1 MLNFKNTTFFLGI
14 IACLACTKKQAET
27 NTEMTTLVDKGN
39 GIYSIQTGNLTFEV
53 DAKTG
58 ARVSAFKLN
67 GKDFLSGKN
76 VNPDNWGSTFWSS
89 PQSAWGWPPSGE
101 IDKLEYSGGIVGGSV
116 VLTSKKDPKLG
127 YVIQKQFTANAQDTS
142 ITIRYTIT
150 NNSDS
155 TRSVSHWE
163 ITRVAPGGL
172 TFFPTGKG
180 NKTGKLVPLVKDSIG
195 ITWFLYDSTLIPAEN
210 AKLMSDGA
218 EGWMAQ
224 INDDIIHIKK
234 WDDVA
239 LEKNAPGEGE
249 FEIYANP
256 DKSYI
261 EIEPQGPYT
270 KLAPGKSASWEVKW
284 YLRPLPEGMKVE
296 VGSGKLVEWVR
307 GLVK

>member
-1 MLNFKNTTFFLGI
+1 MLTFKNTTTFLCLM
-14 IACLACTKKQAET
+14 ASLACTSKLSEIK
-27 NTEMTTLVDKGN
+27 TEAGTPIDKGN
-39 GIYSIQTGNLTFEV
+39 GIYSIQTGNLTFEI
-53 DAKTG
+53 DAKSG
-58 ARVSAFKLN
+58 GRVSAFKLN
-67 GKDFLSGKN
+67 DKDFLSGKN
-76 VNPDNWGSTFWSS
+76 VNPENWGSTFWSS
-89 PQSAWGWPPSGE
+89 PQSAWGWPPSDE
-101 IDKLEYSGGIVGGSV
+101 IDKLEYSGGIVESSV

-155 TRSVSHWE
+155 TRSASHWE

-180 NKTGKLVPLVKDSIG
+180 SKTGKLVPLMKDSIG

-224 INDDIIHIKK
+224 INDGIIHIKK

-270 KLAPGKSASWEVKW
+270 ELAPGKSNSWEVKW
-284 YLRPLPEGMKVE
+284 FLKPLPEGIKAE
-296 VGSGKLVEWVR
+296 LGSGKLVEWVR
-307 GLVK
+307 KIVK

>member
-1 MLNFKNTTFFLGI
+1 MINLRNTALIFLFSAFFS
-14 IACLACTKKQAET
+14 CTEK
-27 NTEMTTLVDKGN
+27 TEESKTDPAKPVDKGN
-39 GIYSIQTGNLTFEV
+39 GIYALQTGNLIFEV
-53 DAKTG
+53 DAKSG
-58 ARVSAFKLN
+58 GRVSAFKLN
-67 GKDFLSGKN
+67 DKDFLSGKN
-76 VNPDNWGSTFWSS
+76 VNPENWGSTFWSS
-89 PQSAWGWPPSGE
+89 PQSAWGWPPSDE
-101 IDKLEYSGGIVGGSV
+101 IDKLEYSGGIVESSV

-127 YVIQKQFTANAQDTS
+127 YVIQKQFTANTQDTS

-155 TRSVSHWE
+155 TRSASHWE

-180 NKTGKLVPLVKDSIG
+180 SKTGKLVPLIKDSIG

-224 INDDIIHIKK
+224 INNGIIHIKK

-270 KLAPGKSASWEVKW
+270 ELAPGKSSSWEVKW
-284 YLRPLPEGMKVE
+284 FLKPLPEGIKAE
-296 VGSGKLVEWVR
+296 VGNGKLVEWVR